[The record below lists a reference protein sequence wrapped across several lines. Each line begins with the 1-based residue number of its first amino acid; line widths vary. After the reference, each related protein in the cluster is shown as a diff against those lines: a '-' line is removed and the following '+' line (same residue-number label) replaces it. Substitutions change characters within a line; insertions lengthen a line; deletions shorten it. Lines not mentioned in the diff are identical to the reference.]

1 MLSFLRLVRNH
12 TNRQRDQ
19 GDTVDVATPIL
30 SKEVFRLANAMTEFM
45 STDLPSRALKA
56 CEES

>member
-1 MLSFLRLVRNH
+1 LIRNH

-30 SKEVFRLANAMTEFM
+30 SKEVFRLANALTEFR
-45 STDLPSRALKA
+45 SADLPSRALKA